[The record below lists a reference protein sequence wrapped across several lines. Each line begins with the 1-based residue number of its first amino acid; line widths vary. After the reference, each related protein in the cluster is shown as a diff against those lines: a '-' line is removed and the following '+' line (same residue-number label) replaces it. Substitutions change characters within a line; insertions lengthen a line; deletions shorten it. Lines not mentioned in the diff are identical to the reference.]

1 MKIENEIDF
10 IFNEKPVR
18 TRVLEDGETWFVA
31 KDVAE
36 ILGYALPRKAVSD
49 HVADSDKGVLNW
61 NTPGGTQEV
70 VIINEPGLYS
80 LIFNSKLENAE
91 KFKNWVTHEVLPT
104 IRKQGF
110 YTTLTPE
117 ETIQILAKGLDYD
130 HFMEDVVFP
139 TMEMQTEFTF
149 NDFAEH
155 YAGYPVKTLEDFKT
169 AAKVFKETSEERRQR
184 LSTFEHCVN
193 DYADDSEM
201 WKKISRFNWNAAEN
215 RGHSQ
220 KIRGVR
226 WFDNY
231 ILEKLSQ

>member
-1 MKIENEIDF
+1 MKRENEIDF

-18 TRVLEDGETWFVA
+18 TRVLEGEVWFA
-31 KDVAE
+31 AADVATV
-36 ILGYALPRKAVSD
+36 LGYVNPRKAIAD
-49 HVADSDKGVLNW
+49 HVDDEDK
-61 NTPGGTQEV
+61 NTVTIRDGIQGNPNMTL
-70 VIINEPGLYS
+70 INESGLYS
-80 LIFNSKLENAE
+80 LIFNSKLESAK

-117 ETIQILAKGLDYD
+117 ETIKVLAKGLEYD

-139 TMEMQTEFTF
+139 LMETQTEFTF

-231 ILEKLSQ
+231 ILENLSQ